1 MGRGLSRGTQF
12 FLLAAPDHWG
22 QVQLT
27 RERAWLKWGVH
38 AMTEC
43 LYYQAWEIPMVY
55 KTGLDF
61 GIWSLELKGVTRASR
76 KTTGA

>member
-1 MGRGLSRGTQF
+1 
-12 FLLAAPDHWG
+12 
-22 QVQLT
+22 
-27 RERAWLKWGVH
+27 
-38 AMTEC
+38 MTEC